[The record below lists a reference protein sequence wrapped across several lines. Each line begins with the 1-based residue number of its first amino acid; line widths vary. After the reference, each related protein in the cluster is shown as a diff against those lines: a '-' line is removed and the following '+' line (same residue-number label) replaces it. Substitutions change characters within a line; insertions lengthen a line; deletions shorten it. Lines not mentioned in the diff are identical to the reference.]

1 MLSEY
6 AVEPQAI
13 GSSWETFRYVIEKF
27 GFDRGRL
34 ISQFPKHWFRDV
46 YDATAGLPPMQKKRV
61 EEALSQ
67 ARKNKVVRS
76 QRPYDGEAGNWLHNA
91 VTEQQRSPFRAIIAS
106 QNPNG
111 EDFILLPGDLDETH
125 PLLAVEH
132 DCPVARDAH
141 SIAAAMK
148 EFLQFG
154 SRIVFVDAFYSPYRA
169 EYKSTFRECLALVKA
184 LNPNAVCE
192 IHYRYHDDKPSN
204 VELEREAANLFPGV
218 IPDGMKVTIYCWR
231 QKPGGEDFH
240 ARYLLTEKGGIRID
254 AGFSADG
261 AQETTD
267 VQLMG
272 FALSQQRLAAF
283 TRGAPDYDLVE
294 PVIRVAADG
303 SVERQK

>member
-169 EYKSTFRECLALVKA
+169 EYKSTFRRNESDDLLLAPKTRRRGF
-184 LNPNAVCE
+184 PCAVSA
-192 IHYRYHDDKPSN
+192 H
-204 VELEREAANLFPGV
+204 REGRHQDRCGFLCRWRTGN
-218 IPDGMKVTIYCWR
+218 DGR
-231 QKPGGEDFH
+231 
-240 ARYLLTEKGGIRID
+240 
-254 AGFSADG
+254 
-261 AQETTD
+261 
-267 VQLMG
+267 
-272 FALSQQRLAAF
+272 
-283 TRGAPDYDLVE
+283 
-294 PVIRVAADG
+294 AADG
-303 SVERQK
+303 LCAFAAAAGSLHPRSAGL